1 MGAPH
6 QRKVNP
12 VVMAEQVLELLDK
25 VPGARTVFIERT
37 RNESIHLRTAKVN
50 DPEPDKWRKSKGFAE
65 VGTYKRGALL
75 ADVVEDIRVTMERVS

>member
-25 VPGARTVFIERT
+25 IPGARTVFIERT

-50 DPEPDKWRKSKGFAE
+50 DPEPDKWRKSKGFVE
-65 VGTYKRGALL
+65 VGTYLVGITARE
-75 ADVVEDIRVTMERVS
+75 VCQDILDTMRLIR

>member
-25 VPGARTVFIERT
+25 VPGARTVFLERT
-37 RNESIHLRTAKVN
+37 RNESINLRTAKVN

-75 ADVVEDIRVTMERVS
+75 GDVVEDIRVTMERVS

>member
-25 VPGARTVFIERT
+25 IPGARTVFLERT

-50 DPEPDKWRKSKGFAE
+50 DPEPDKWRKSKGFVE
-65 VGTYKRGALL
+65 VGTYKRGA
-75 ADVVEDIRVTMERVS
+75 AHTDVVGDLLETMGRVR

>member
-6 QRKVNP
+6 QRKVNQ

-25 VPGARTVFIERT
+25 IPGARTVFLERT

-50 DPEPDKWRKSKGFAE
+50 DPEPERWRKSRGFSE

-75 ADVVEDIRVTMERVS
+75 GDVADDIRETLGRA

>member
-6 QRKVNP
+6 QRKVDP

-25 VPGARTVFIERT
+25 IPGARTVFLERT
-37 RNESIHLRTAKVN
+37 RTESIRLHTAKVN
-50 DPEPDKWRKSKGFAE
+50 DPEPERWRKSRGFSE

-75 ADVVEDIRVTMERVS
+75 GDVADDIRETLGRA